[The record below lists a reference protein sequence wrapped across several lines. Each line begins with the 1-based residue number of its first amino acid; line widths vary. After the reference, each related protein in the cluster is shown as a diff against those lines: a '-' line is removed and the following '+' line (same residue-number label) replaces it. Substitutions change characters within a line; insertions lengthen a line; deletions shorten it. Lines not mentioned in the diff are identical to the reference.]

1 MELVSLN
8 KLFHIEYGNGLELV
22 NLSKSKNGINFVA
35 RTQKNNGVV
44 SKVVVPIWEH
54 TFQKGSI
61 TVAVSGSVMESL
73 YKQKSLLQAIIL
85 WY

>member
-35 RTQKNNGVV
+35 RTQKNNEIPNTA
-44 SKVVVPIWEH
+44 KAT
-54 TFQKGSI
+54 TFKIVFFINYSPFFY
-61 TVAVSGSVMESL
+61 L
-73 YKQKSLLQAIIL
+73 FIICK
-85 WY
+85 

>member
-54 TFQKGSI
+54 TFHFPS
-61 TVAVSGSVMESL
+61 
-73 YKQKSLLQAIIL
+73 
-85 WY
+85 